1 MVVPVFDVRGTPIRG
16 YSLFPKNFKA
26 ENIFLHFLGEVRR
39 PNCNLANKV
48 KNTRQ
53 GAIRLNGSL
62 EIRAKKPGEE
72 VLRPNGKLAFKAENF
87 VGNKI

>member
-1 MVVPVFDVRGTPIRG
+1 M
-16 YSLFPKNFKA
+16 
-26 ENIFLHFLGEVRR
+26 
-39 PNCNLANKV
+39 ANKV

-62 EIRAKKPGEE
+62 EIRAKKTGEE